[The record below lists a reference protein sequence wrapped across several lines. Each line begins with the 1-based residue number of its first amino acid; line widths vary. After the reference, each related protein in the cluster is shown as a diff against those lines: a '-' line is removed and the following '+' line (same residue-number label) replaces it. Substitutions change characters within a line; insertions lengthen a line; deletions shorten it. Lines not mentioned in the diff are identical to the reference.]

1 MEYVIFRCTECDAV
15 VAYPSRTADGR
26 RCSECKGFIVPIDK
40 GTKQEL
46 IGKHGDS
53 IVFNPPAKEQGRA
66 TDNETL
72 AIHIVVP
79 KVMLQTWGAKDI
91 KEFMLKQA
99 AEAIESALKG
109 MPSRTFG
116 VE

>member
-53 IVFNPPAKEQGRA
+53 IVFNENRHIPPAKEQGRA
-66 TDNETL
+66 NLMKSKRGCEN
-72 AIHIVVP
+72 
-79 KVMLQTWGAKDI
+79 
-91 KEFMLKQA
+91 
-99 AEAIESALKG
+99 
-109 MPSRTFG
+109 
-116 VE
+116 